1 MSMSTVKLEGLRNR
15 TVAVTRPP
23 ERSAEAVELIE
34 GAGGR
39 ALVAPTLELK
49 EAHTESLREVCRR
62 ADEWDLVIFTSQ
74 AAVESLFQLCREFA
88 GKIRKD
94 CLVAVIGPRTAR
106 VAGEHGLRVDIVPE
120 DYTAEGLLDAL
131 TGLNIEGWKV
141 ALPRTLSARKVL
153 PRGLEMMG
161 AEVLVA
167 EAYRSGLP
175 EDTGPAEELIDGLL
189 DGKVDA
195 VTFTSP
201 LTVENL
207 FKIAGNRRK
216 ELIEVLKR
224 VKVAAIGPIT
234 LRKLEEHGITAVTPE
249 RYTVKDMI
257 AALAVSMG
265 EDVD

>member
-207 FKIAGNRRK
+207 FKIAGNRCK